1 MLMAV
6 AGRSV
11 INLKTSHELE
21 QMRRA
26 GIALSRV
33 VDELKAACQPGV
45 RTEEL
50 DKLADARIREAGGR
64 PGFLGYNGFP
74 KSICVSVNDEAVHG
88 IPGRRKIQPGDL
100 VSLDLGLVLNGFWA
114 DMGVTV
120 PVPPVGAEAMRLVRV
135 TEESFWK
142 AIEQCHP
149 GHRLGDI
156 SHAVQSHVEAAGFSV
171 IRQFVGHGIG
181 RNMHEDPQL
190 PNFGRPGTGP
200 ELKVGM
206 TLAIEPMVNQGSPDV
221 YIKPDGWT
229 VCTVDGSLSS
239 YYEHTVAITKD
250 GPWIL
255 TEPESGLQR
264 QRKAV

>member
-1 MLMAV
+1 M
-6 AGRSV
+6 
-11 INLKTSHELE
+11 INLKTPHELDL
-21 QMRRA
+21 MRRA
-26 GIALSRV
+26 GIALNSV
-33 VDELKAACQPGV
+33 VEELKQACVAGV

-50 DKLADARIREAGGR
+50 DKLADSRIREAGAR

-88 IPGRRKIQPGDL
+88 IPGRRRVAEGDL
-100 VSLDLGLVLNGFWA
+100 VSLDLGLVLDGFWA

-120 PVPPVGAEAMRLVRV
+120 PVGKISAEASRLVRV
-135 TEESFWK
+135 TEESFWQ
-142 AIEQCHP
+142 AMEQCHP
-149 GHRLGDI
+149 GNRLGDI
-156 SHAVQSHVEAAGFSV
+156 SHAVQAYVEAAGFSV

-181 RNMHEDPQL
+181 RNMHEDPQV
-190 PNFGRPGTGP
+190 PNFGRAGTGP

-206 TLAIEPMVNQGSPDV
+206 TLAIEPMVNQGSEDV

-250 GPWIL
+250 GPRIL
-255 TEPESGLQR
+255 TAPEAGFQNR
-264 QRKAV
+264 RVAV

>member
-1 MLMAV
+1 M
-6 AGRSV
+6 
-11 INLKTSHELE
+11 INLKTPHELE
-21 QMRRA
+21 LMRRA

-33 VDELKAACQPGV
+33 VDELKVACQVGM

-50 DKLADARIREAGGR
+50 DRLGDARIREAGAR

-74 KSICVSVNDEAVHG
+74 KSICVSINDEAVHG
-88 IPGRRKIQPGDL
+88 IPGKRKIQDGDL
-100 VSLDLGLVLNGFWA
+100 VSLDLGLVLDGFWA

-120 PVPPVGAEAMRLVRV
+120 PVGNASAEAKRLVRV
-135 TEESFWK
+135 TEESFWQ
-142 AIEQCHP
+142 AMEQCYP
-149 GHRLGDI
+149 GKRLGDI

-181 RNMHEDPQL
+181 RNMHEDPQV

-206 TLAIEPMVNQGSPDV
+206 TLAIEPMVNQGSADV

-250 GPWIL
+250 GPWVL
-255 TEPESGLQR
+255 TAPEAAEQIR
-264 QRKAV
+264 RKAV

>member
-1 MLMAV
+1 M
-6 AGRSV
+6 
-11 INLKTSHELE
+11 INLKTPHELE
-21 QMRRA
+21 LMRRA
-26 GIALSRV
+26 GAALTRV
-33 VDELKAACQPGV
+33 VAELREGCQVGV

-50 DKLADARIREAGGR
+50 DKLADARIREAGAR

-88 IPGRRKIQPGDL
+88 IPGKRKIADGDL
-100 VSLDLGLVLNGFWA
+100 VSLDLGLVLDGFWA

-120 PVPPVGAEAMRLVRV
+120 PVGTVSADAQRLVLV
-135 TEESFWK
+135 TEESFWQ
-142 AIEQCHP
+142 AMEQCYP
-149 GHRLGDI
+149 GRRLGDI
-156 SHAVQSHVEAAGFSV
+156 SYAVQAHVEAAGFSV

-181 RNMHEDPQL
+181 RNMHEDPQV
-190 PNFGRPGTGP
+190 PNFGRAGTGP

-255 TEPESGLQR
+255 TGPEAAEATER
-264 QRKAV
+264 RAV